1 MMNHNK
7 QLFSFFVN
15 CPMLLQD
22 HLDEL
27 NGQRWSNSINTWA
40 NLTET
45 TCLVTNLNFLVEIL
59 SITKTNCRV
68 RRQCSFRLI
77 LLHLH
82 HLKHGTAH
90 RTEVHMWSI
99 LFGVIRPG
107 AIACRPEATT
117 TTTKKNNNN
126 NNDNNDDNNNNNNN
140 NNHDSDFSD
149 PHVTGIVVGIFGSE
163 DVYFFS
169 TIIDPNEHEL
179 QKVWGHSW

>member
-45 TCLVTNLNFLVEIL
+45 TCLVTNLNFLVEIQ

-68 RRQCSFRLI
+68 RRQCSTLAYPATSTSSQARNCSSDRGSHVEHFVWG
-77 LLHLH
+77 HSP
-82 HLKHGTAH
+82 
-90 RTEVHMWSI
+90 WSYC
-99 LFGVIRPG
+99 LQ
-107 AIACRPEATT
+107 AWSNN
-117 TTTKKNNNN
+117 NNNN
-126 NNDNNDDNNNNNNN
+126 NNDNNNNNN

-149 PHVTGIVVGIFGSE
+149 RHVTGIVVGIFGSE